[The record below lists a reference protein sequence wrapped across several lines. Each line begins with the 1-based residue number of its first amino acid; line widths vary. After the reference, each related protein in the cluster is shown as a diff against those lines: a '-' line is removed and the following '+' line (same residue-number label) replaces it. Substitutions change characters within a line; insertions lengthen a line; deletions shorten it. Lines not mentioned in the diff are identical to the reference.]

1 MVLKQF
7 GVVLII
13 SLICY
18 FGINFH
24 QDEFLHFHNLAYLN
38 PNFYLVNFTEGF
50 QAYSKSILNY
60 QFNMPFPYTGTIQ
73 GILFYPFFKLF
84 PLIIGKGIYSFLSL
98 ILFFYLLR
106 KELNLGEKGT
116 WVMCLFIP
124 FYFTILHDAGPV
136 NLALIIYLTTRR
148 LIHLIYTSKSFLRL
162 LFLSS
167 ILLLIWAIAC
177 FDKLFFLYLMPSLIP
192 FCLVKINL
200 KDLNWKSSIFV
211 FITLLLLLT
220 LFNQY
225 LNSNLSV
232 KYFSNATPNFETKPL
247 KNHLLDEEKLGLESL
262 IKGVFHPYENKKTL
276 IEIFDDRLE
285 GTNAFIKQFDFS
297 FYLNRNLLSSTYYR
311 HFYFKDYP
319 IFLILFLIAFISQF
333 IIRNFSKLGPAFIRW
348 KNNPNSNDF
357 YKASLYGLSI
367 AMMLA
372 TFLILGRVK
381 WGHHFI
387 FVWIPIFG
395 FLFDN
400 SYKFYTSIY
409 LKIYFV
415 FALLMVG
422 INYKISDWFYWI
434 SVDYSTIQKHT
445 GASEKKKAIVNFDS
459 WSFYYIRSIDDQ
471 NDDIVTWV
479 SPLDT
484 IQMTRLLNLSDSLK
498 IPIINVMNIDY
509 VDTRNKQSFKK
520 KLNSYYKLGRPIKMI
535 YPSQKM
541 PIFEIGYLDK
551 K

>member
-1 MVLKQF
+1 
-7 GVVLII
+7 
-13 SLICY
+13 
-18 FGINFH
+18 
-24 QDEFLHFHNLAYLN
+24 
-38 PNFYLVNFTEGF
+38 
-50 QAYSKSILNY
+50 
-60 QFNMPFPYTGTIQ
+60 
-73 GILFYPFFKLF
+73 
-84 PLIIGKGIYSFLSL
+84 LIIGKGIYSFLSL
-98 ILFFYLLR
+98 ILFFYLLK

-116 WVMCLFIP
+116 WIMCLFIP

-136 NLALIIYLTTRR
+136 NLALIIYLLTRV
-148 LIHLIYTSKSFLRL
+148 LAHQIYISKSFLRL
-162 LFLSS
+162 FWLSS

-177 FDKLFFLYLMPSLIP
+177 FDKLFFLYLIPSLIP
-192 FCLVKINL
+192 FCLVKIDL
-200 KDLNWKSSIFV
+200 KDLNWKSSISIFV
-211 FITLLLLLT
+211 TLLVLFT

-225 LNSNLSV
+225 LSSNLSV
-232 KYFSNATPNFETKPL
+232 RYFSNVTPTFETKPL
-247 KNHLLDEEKLGLESL
+247 KKHLLDEEKLGVESL
-262 IKGVFHPYENKKTL
+262 IKGALDPYKNKKVL
-276 IEIFDDRLE
+276 YEILNDRLE
-285 GTNAFIKQFDFS
+285 GVNAFIKQFDFS
-297 FYLNRNLLSSTYYR
+297 FYFNRNLLSSTYYQ
-311 HFYFKDYP
+311 HFYLKDYP
-319 IFLILFLIAFISQF
+319 IFLLLFLFAFVSQF
-333 IIRNFSKLGPAFIRW
+333 IIRNFRKAGSAFIRW
-348 KNNPNSNDF
+348 KNKPNSSDF
-357 YKASLYGLSI
+357 YKASLYGLTI

-381 WGHHFI
+381 WGHHFV
-387 FVWIPIFG
+387 FFWIPIFG

-445 GASEKKKAIVNFDS
+445 SSSKKKQAIVNFDS

-484 IQMTRLLNLSDSLK
+484 IQMTRLLDLSDSLK

-509 VDTRNKQSFKK
+509 VDTRNKQSFNK

-541 PIFEIGYLDK
+541 PIFEIGYLAK